1 MGSKPKKGLKS
12 WWEGF
17 SAKQR
22 LSVTDSG
29 DGHER
34 WYMYISPLRILIGFV
49 ALVLMLSIIV
59 VAVVAYTPIMDTIPG
74 YPGSKS
80 RDMLVRNIMRLDS
93 LEREMNHLTVY
104 SDNIALIM
112 EGKTPVI
119 RDVSRIGDSIEIQD
133 KKLIPPSVADSIL
146 RAQMEGAGA
155 YSLSASVAA
164 NRISHGTTDLV
175 PPVQGL
181 VQTHFSPIQGRY
193 GVEIIT
199 TANHP
204 VVAVREG
211 SVIMSTWTPDDGNI
225 IQIQHPDNLVSMYK
239 HISQVQRNV
248 GSRVRAGE
256 IIGVAGDPG
265 RQGFDAS
272 GPLVFELWYNGTP
285 VDPENYIVF

>member
-1 MGSKPKKGLKS
+1 MGINLKTGIKS
-12 WWEGF
+12 WWQGF

-49 ALVLMLSIIV
+49 ALVLMLFIIV
-59 VAVVAYTPIMDTIPG
+59 ILVVAYTPIMDTIPG

-80 RDMLVRNIMRLDS
+80 REMLVRNIMRLDS

-133 KKLIPPSVADSIL
+133 KRLIAPSAADSIL
-146 RAQMEGAGA
+146 RAQMEGVGA
-155 YSLSASVAA
+155 YSLSASAA
-164 NRISHGTTDLV
+164 ASRISKSTADLV
-175 PPVQGL
+175 PPAQGL
-181 VQTHFSPIQGRY
+181 VQTHFSPVQGHF
-193 GVEIIT
+193 GVTVIT
-199 TANHP
+199 TSNQP

-211 SVIMSTWTPDDGNI
+211 SVILSLWTPEDGYI
-225 IQIQHPDNLVSMYK
+225 VQIQHPDNLVSVYK
-239 HISQVQRNV
+239 HISQVQRTV
-248 GSRVRAGE
+248 GTRVRAGE
-256 IIGVAGDPG
+256 IIGIAGETG
-265 RQGFDAS
+265 EKGFDSS
-272 GPLVFELWYNGTP
+272 GPFGFELWYNGTP
-285 VDPENYIVF
+285 VDPENYVIF